1 MAGVEQILISSCG
14 RTNYSV
20 AFLHMQQIDLEEEIV
35 NLRVQNR
42 FAAIRLQNIHDEIDA
57 FMKMYYEAVGDL
69 CLKFSEIE
77 EKQKIYRKKING
89 TEEETQRIFVPVG
102 AQQPRSRDESLE
114 KEVKNLYRKLI
125 KVTHP
130 DVSEEKL
137 KAAEYSRMVNEAYN
151 QKNYEQLVKLDQLIT
166 SGNATKKDMVKQ
178 RNKLIDATFEL
189 KIQREQMLENP
200 IYKLMTRFKEQDDN
214 GKEMIAKIRKNLET
228 KIATEKRTLMS
239 LKLEYLEKIE
249 ARITT

>member
-1 MAGVEQILISSCG
+1 M
-14 RTNYSV
+14 
-20 AFLHMQQIDLEEEIV
+20 QIDLEEEIV

-42 FAAIRLQNIHDEIDA
+42 FAAIRLQNVHSEIDG
-57 FMKMYYEAVGDL
+57 FMKTYYEAVGDL

-77 EKQKIYRKKING
+77 DKQKIYKRKIKGAAEEIVG
-89 TEEETQRIFVPVG
+89 TVVPVG
-102 AQQPRSRDESLE
+102 MSQIRPRDEALD

-125 KVTHP
+125 KITHP

-189 KIQREQMLENP
+189 KIQREQMLDNP
-200 IYKLMTRFKEQDDN
+200 MYKLMTRFRNEDDK
-214 GKEMIAKIRKNLET
+214 GEKMIAKIRKNLEE
-228 KIATEKRTLMS
+228 KISTEKRALLS
-239 LKLEYLEKIE
+239 LKLEYLEKMQ
-249 ARITT
+249 AQITA